1 MRVKYVHKEY
11 CIQYP
16 IRIHAETASA
26 LYTMTG
32 GPLPGTQYAGADRYS
47 RFGHGRITPGGR
59 SGGRHMENFSLYI
72 NGVLRTVCV
81 PPQWTLLRVLRE
93 TLGLT
98 GAKNGCSSGD
108 CGACRVI
115 LDGTAV
121 NACKVP
127 IKDAAGHRV
136 ETIEGLSQNG
146 QLHPIQQ
153 AFIDC
158 GAVQCGFCT
167 PGMVMSAKALLD
179 KTLHPSDEEIREA
192 LAPNLCRCTGYYKI
206 EEAVREAARRLE
218 AQDR

>member
-1 MRVKYVHKEY
+1 
-11 CIQYP
+11 
-16 IRIHAETASA
+16 
-26 LYTMTG
+26 
-32 GPLPGTQYAGADRYS
+32 
-47 RFGHGRITPGGR
+47 
-59 SGGRHMENFSLYI
+59 MENFSLYI

-136 ETIEGLSQNG
+136 ETIEGLSRNG

-218 AQDR
+218 ASGAPITHPLSAEPWGQKRFMTRDPAGLTIDVVEQIAPAEGFWERYAAA